1 MGHQKL
7 GALNLGHGP
16 IEDAADYAH
25 DVVFSTGED
34 DRFIVTGTPKKIHDA
49 VYEGTIFGTKQP
61 TEYQQAHRGDQYDI
75 PAPGLYNFGR
85 SPVEAVKTT
94 ATEVVE
100 AATGNWDWTK
110 QGGGSGGNNLAL
122 LIVFSFIALL
132 GASALGQLVTYHAG
146 GQS

>member
-16 IEDAADYAH
+16 VEDAADHAY

-34 DRFIVTGTPKKIHDA
+34 DRFIVTGTPKKIHDV

-61 TEYQQAHRGDQYDI
+61 TEYQQAHGGDQYDI
-75 PAPGLYNFGR
+75 PGVGLYDFGR
-85 SPVEAVKTT
+85 SPPEATKTTIMETVEAV
-94 ATEVVE
+94 
-100 AATGNWDWTK
+100 TGNWDWTK
-110 QGGGSGGNNLAL
+110 QGGGSGGDNLAH
-122 LIVFSFIALL
+122 LIVFAFIALL
-132 GASALGQLVTYHAG
+132 GVSALGQLVTYHAG